1 MVLFLVIAVKLAE
14 NLNHVGVSVGAAEG
28 IASTVEAKNEFNV
41 FIGINSLLDMG
52 AGSVRHI
59 DRDWRFRRSKK
70 KGRDRY
76 LGLVK

>member
-1 MVLFLVIAVKLAE
+1 MIAVKLAE

-28 IASTVEAKNEFNV
+28 IASTVEAKNEFDV
-41 FIGINSLLDMG
+41 FIGINSLLHMG

-59 DRDWRFRRSKK
+59 DRHWRFRRSKK
-70 KGRDRY
+70 KSRDRY